1 MNVRQLLALRNCC
14 A

>member
-1 MNVRQLLALRNCC
+1 MNVRQLLARRNCC